1 MLVVDVVIVEFKK
14 QFKFVI
20 IFEEIVQVV
29 IIFVNGDK
37 DIGNIIFDVMKKV
50 GRKGVIIVKDG
61 KILNDELEIIEG
73 MKFDRGYIFLYFI
86 NILKG

>member
-29 IIFVNGDK
+29 MIFVNGDK
-37 DIGNIIFDVMKKV
+37 EIGNIIFDVMKKV

-73 MKFDRGYIFLYFI
+73 MKFD
-86 NILKG
+86 